1 MDGMIAFRIGE
12 IPVYTFGLIVA
23 LGTLLFSGA
32 FALEM
37 KKRKMLCGFPLCACC
52 AVLCGFVLGRLF
64 FCLLDQSFLAD
75 RPFSDLLHPDYGG
88 FSMMGALF
96 GASLGVFIGCFLQ
109 KLTFNAVLD
118 AAAPG
123 MLLFVFVSRFAE
135 WGSEELGLSRPMRT
149 GFLMG
154 TFLDSEG
161 YMKVYLLEMMAA
173 LILILI
179 TLCVL
184 NKKYTNGGVMLGT
197 MMLFGAAQ
205 VILESLKHDGHM
217 SFGFVGIQ
225 HVMSYLILVLGLIF
239 LAVPEWNGD
248 RKKRARLTVLLVVP
262 FAAACVLIEFLLDRT
277 PVSRWLLYAAY
288 ILLMMIL
295 CAMGFSLLQKRERK
309 NQRTIDNSEKKA

>member
-1 MDGMIAFRIGE
+1 MEGMIAFRIGE
-12 IPVYTFGLIVA
+12 LPVYTFGMVIA
-23 LGTLLFSGA
+23 LGTLLFSGC

-37 KKRKMLCGFPLCACC
+37 KKRKLLSGFPLCACF

-75 RPFSDLLHPDYGG
+75 RPLSDILHPDYGG
-88 FSMMGALF
+88 FSMIGALF
-96 GASLGVFIGCFLQ
+96 GAAAGILAGCHLQ
-109 KLTFNAVLD
+109 KLPFKPAFD

-123 MLLFVFVSRFAE
+123 MLLFVFGSRFGE

-149 GFLMG
+149 EFLMG
-154 TFLDSEG
+154 TFLDSDG
-161 YMKVYLLEMMAA
+161 YMKVYLLEILAA
-173 LILILI
+173 LVLLLI

-184 NKKYTNGGVMLGT
+184 RKRYTHGGVMLGG
-197 MMLFGAAQ
+197 MMLFGGTQ

-225 HVMSYLILVLGLIF
+225 HVLSYLILVLALIL
-239 LAVPEWNGD
+239 LAVPMWNSG
-248 RKKRARLTVLLVVP
+248 KKKLARGTMLLVVP

-288 ILLMMIL
+288 VLLMLIL
-295 CAMGFSLLQKRERK
+295 CGMGFSMLRERERK
-309 NQRTIDNSEKKA
+309 SLRMLENGETKA